1 MHRKLSFLG
10 RENWTTGVFHDEL
23 AVLDSLGKSKDIVL
37 TNDCFFD
44 LFVLVNGRPP
54 KKIYATETETQAQFK
69 NPKLRSIA
77 HLKHI
82 EENLK
87 GRYAYTPTRVAP
99 RGTGH

>member
-1 MHRKLSFLG
+1 M
-10 RENWTTGVFHDEL
+10 
-23 AVLDSLGKSKDIVL
+23 LDSLGRFKDQDFII
-37 TNDCFFD
+37 DRCFD
-44 LFVLVNGRPP
+44 SSILVNGRPP

-69 NPKLRSIA
+69 NPKLRSIT

-99 RGTGH
+99 RGTGD